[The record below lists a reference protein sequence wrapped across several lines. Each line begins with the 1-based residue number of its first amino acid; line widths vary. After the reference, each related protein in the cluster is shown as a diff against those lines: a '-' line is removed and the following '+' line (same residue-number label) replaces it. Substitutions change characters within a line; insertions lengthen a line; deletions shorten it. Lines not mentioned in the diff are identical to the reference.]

1 MNVRSVA
8 ALPLGLTV
16 LAALLLET
24 PAVTEQQQQQQ
35 PPAFRSGVELVS
47 VDVQVVDK
55 RGQPITGL
63 KPEQF
68 EVTIDG
74 RRRQVMSAQLIDSAT
89 GTPHA
94 SNPPAT
100 D

>member
-1 MNVRSVA
+1 MQA
-8 ALPLGLTV
+8 
-16 LAALLLET
+16 
-24 PAVTEQQQQQQ
+24 PAGTQQQQ

-74 RRRQVMSAQLIDSAT
+74 RKRQVASAQLIDSAT
-89 GTPHA
+89 GTLHP
-94 SNPPAT
+94 SNPAAPLMVQEDRPRNRSTPAIST
-100 D
+100 